1 MSILSSTNSGIY
13 STISAPLLR
22 SRGYEEVEK
31 EGRKNY
37 EKDFAYKDNFALG
50 AVTPEFKTVSLDV

>member
-31 EGRKNY
+31 RRWSKHSMEVKAFTDISNQTKR
-37 EKDFAYKDNFALG
+37 
-50 AVTPEFKTVSLDV
+50 